1 MPKIINQA
9 IVNVP
14 ISLLKPHERNVNQ
27 GDFGAIAESIE
38 TNGFFGCLVVSRR
51 TGHILV
57 GNHRY
62 HVAKSQGFSE
72 LPCAYVDV
80 SPEEELRILLADNR
94 TARLGMDDEAGLAA
108 LLAELAST
116 DIGLTGTGFDGD
128 DLDALIGS
136 LTTPDFGPASIEDQG
151 RLDQKAKVACPECGH
166 EFAPNS

>member
-9 IVNVP
+9 IENVSL
-14 ISLLKPHERNVNQ
+14 SLLKPHDRNVNQ

-62 HVAKSQGFSE
+62 HVAKAQGFSE
-72 LPCAYVDV
+72 LPCAFVDV
-80 SPEEELRILLADNR
+80 SPEQELRILLADNR
-94 TARLGMDDEAGLAA
+94 TARLGMDNEAALAE
-108 LLAELAST
+108 LLAELDKT

-136 LTTPDFGPASIEDQG
+136 LTSPDFEPSTLEEQG
-151 RLDQKAKVACPECGH
+151 RLDQKASVTCPECGH
-166 EFAPNS
+166 EFTPKN